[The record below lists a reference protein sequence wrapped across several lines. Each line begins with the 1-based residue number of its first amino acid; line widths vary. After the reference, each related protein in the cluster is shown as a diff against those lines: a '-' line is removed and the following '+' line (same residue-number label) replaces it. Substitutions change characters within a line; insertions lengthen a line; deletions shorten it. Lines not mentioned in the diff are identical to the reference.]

1 MFFIVFYPLPVALV
15 PTFVSGSFIFSFSIV
30 LFGFIPVKLYTPLKL
45 LFSCSVLFSGFC
57 FLVFLHASVA
67 LCCVF
72 QLPQFRLS
80 RFVFG

>member
-1 MFFIVFYPLPVALV
+1 MFLIVFYPLPVALV
-15 PTFVSGSFIFSFSIV
+15 PTFVSGSFIFSFSV
-30 LFGFIPVKLYTPLKL
+30 LLFGFIPVNLYIPLKL

-57 FLVFLHASVA
+57 FLVFLYASVA
-67 LCCVF
+67 LYCVF

>member
-1 MFFIVFYPLPVALV
+1 MFFIVFYPLPVTLV
-15 PTFVSGSFIFSFSIV
+15 PTFVAGSFIFSFSIV

-45 LFSCSVLFSGFC
+45 LFSCSVLLSGFC

-72 QLPQFRLS
+72 QLPRFRLS